1 MKRIQGFEVSRML
14 LAALCMSLVAAG
26 IAQAQSDLS
35 AFVGKFTLTNQVLW
49 GEIVL
54 SPGDYT
60 IAVGSANGSTWA
72 LVRDGKGRPIARFMG
87 GIDSGKKCPGN
98 ALLVSERSGQLHV
111 HSLALASLGKVLVYD
126 PALARQVVLEARAP
140 QKIQLTSAKR

>member
-14 LAALCMSLVAAG
+14 LAALCMVLIAG
-26 IAQAQSDLS
+26 VAQAQSDLS
-35 AFVGKFTLTNQVLW
+35 SFVGKFTLTNQVLW
-49 GEIVL
+49 GETVL

-60 IAVGSANGSTWA
+60 IAVGSVNGSNWV
-72 LVRDGKGRPIARFMG
+72 LVRDAKGRPIARFMG
-87 GIDSGKKCPGN
+87 GIDRGKKCFGN

-126 PALARQVVLEARAP
+126 PASARQAVLEARAP
-140 QKIQLTSAKR
+140 QKIQLTATKW